1 MSPRRIAVFGDG
13 PHELGRDLG
22 KDLDAT
28 DLPPLPCLVHRI
40 TGEPADVTYARRLF
54 RKVPRAHGR
63 GQKYAKKALQA
74 IRQAASEGFDGVTLV
89 IDRDRREDRRT
100 IIPLREGRDAV
111 AAEGGPPCA
120 VGQAVETFDA
130 WMIADGKAIAA
141 AGGDASRSHLTP
153 ESPDKAEGTGGHPK
167 QWAADLFRGGGDLG
181 GRYAIVARKVDLDLL
196 EKRCPSGFAPFAREV
211 RERIGPVVSPT

>member
-40 TGEPADVTYARRLF
+40 VGEPADVTYACRLF
-54 RKVPRAHGR
+54 RDVPRAHGR

-89 IDRDRREDRRT
+89 IDRDRKRDSQTVEPIRRE
-100 IIPLREGRDAV
+100 RDSLPCAV
-111 AAEGGPPCA
+111 FPPCA
-120 VGQAVETFDA
+120 VGQVVETFDA

-141 AGGDASRSHLTP
+141 AGGNTGWSHPSP
-153 ESPDKAEGTGGHPK
+153 ESLDKKEGTGRHPK
-167 QWAADLFRGGGDLG
+167 DRAADLFGGGGDLG
-181 GRYAIVARKVDLDLL
+181 GKYAIVAREVDLDVL